1 MFVIKEKTKVHHPWC
16 MPQIIYIAQKEEGA
30 LHRALKHPTINLAR
44 LRTDTIKFHVLLSTA
59 SIAFEPFKC
68 GASNTMMPSFWS
80 YNMMNGVKVLTV
92 YTNCIFSLIQQEWIG
107 GKYKHYWSVSPIRGK
122 ALVLVAIAFYF
133 LVLERQIEAE
143 SRDYGSFY
151 YYNSSRKFYYF
162 FAKQIFPL
170 FHSSL
175 LLARSAVIS
184 LGFTDHKS
192 LGLPWPN
199 FFCLQRCL
207 MKY

>member
-1 MFVIKEKTKVHHPWC
+1 MHPTNHL
-16 MPQIIYIAQKEEGA
+16 YNTERGGG
-30 LHRALKHPTINLAR
+30 LRALKHPTINLGR
-44 LRTDTIKFHVLLSTA
+44 LRTDTIKFRILLSPA
-59 SIAFEPFKC
+59 LIAFEPSKC
-68 GASNTMMPSFWS
+68 GASNTIMLWFWC

-92 YTNCIFSLIQQEWIG
+92 YTNCIFSLIQQERIG
-107 GKYKHYWSVSPIRGK
+107 GKYKHYWSMSPIRGK

-151 YYNSSRKFYYF
+151 YYISSRKFYYF
-162 FAKQIFPL
+162 FAKQNFPL